1 MATILGKK
9 IGLENIIGED
19 NSTTPPES
27 WEYLAHKT
35 DSGTWDWT
43 WTAPKA
49 GWYSFHIV
57 GDGGSG
63 GNGGASW
70 AEAEYDGSWRTGS
83 GGGGGGHGAYAVHT
97 VFLQRGKDIT
107 FVKSGTAITAAILD
121 ANIVVEHGKAGG
133 AGSGTNNTPG
143 PGGKTAAATGANS
156 ANIAGGRGT
165 SGRQGNSGHGVSATN
180 DELSSSKQGGNGG
193 GISPAMKYSNGIP
206 NNSRTAAADY
216 TKANLG
222 NAGNGGNSGS
232 VSYYNSMP
240 HTEASATPGYP
251 GIPGGVVIDR
261 AAS

>member
-97 VFLQRGKDIT
+97 VFLQRGRDIT
-107 FVKSGTAITAAILD
+107 FVKSSTAITAAILD

-156 ANIAGGRGT
+156 ANIAGGGGT
-165 SGRQGNSGHGVSATN
+165 AGRRGNSGHGVSATN
-180 DELSSSKQGGNGG
+180 DEYSSSKQGGNGG
-193 GISPAMKYSNGIP
+193 GNFPGDEVQQW
-206 NNSRTAAADY
+206 NSQQQQDS
-216 TKANLG
+216 
-222 NAGNGGNSGS
+222 SGRLHQGQS
-232 VSYYNSMP
+232 GQCR
-240 HTEASATPGYP
+240 ERGKQR
-251 GIPGGVVIDR
+251 ICR
-261 AAS
+261 LL